1 MRPTNSIVIP
11 VYRNSGSIPELLEAL
26 AVLHQ
31 ALAGNLEVIFVVD
44 GSPDDSHQKLSI
56 LLPGSPFPSKLL
68 LLSRN
73 FGAFPAI
80 RRGLMEAGG
89 EYIGVMA
96 ADMQEP
102 PELMLEFFSAL
113 SSRPLDVTFG
123 QRVGRADP
131 IGGRIASNLFW
142 SAYRR
147 FVQPDVPPGGVD
159 VFALT
164 SDFRDRL
171 VAMEEANSSLLGLL
185 FWLGGRREFIPYT
198 RLERSHGKSAW
209 TLRKKITYLM
219 DSVFA
224 FSDLPVRILIALGL
238 VGMVTAATLGTVVAA
253 AKILGLFDSPGYAG
267 SMLAILFFGALN
279 MFGLGIIGNYAWR
292 AYENTKQRPLSIVS
306 TRTLFSGTPK

>member
-1 MRPTNSIVIP
+1 MKHTNSIVIP
-11 VYRNSGSIPELLEAL
+11 VYRNSGSIPELL
-26 AVLHQ
+26 Q
-31 ALAGNLEVIFVVD
+31 ALAGLHLALAGDLEVVFVVD
-44 GSPDDSHQKLSI
+44 GSPDDSYQKLAG
-56 LLPGSPFPSKLL
+56 LLPDAPFSSKLL

-80 RRGLMEAGG
+80 RRGLIEASGS
-89 EYIGVMA
+89 YIGVMA

-102 PELMLEFFSAL
+102 PELMLEFFSEL
-113 SSRPLDVTFG
+113 SSRPLDVAFG

-131 IGGRIASNLFW
+131 IGGRIASGVFW

-147 FVQPDVPPGGVD
+147 FVQPDVPAGGVD

-164 SDFRDRL
+164 ADFRDRL
-171 VAMEEANSSLLGLL
+171 VSMEEANSSLLGLL
-185 FWLGGRREFIPYT
+185 FWLGGRRAFIPYR

-209 TLRKKITYLM
+209 TFRKKLTYLM

-224 FSDLPVRILIALGL
+224 FSDLPVRILIAMGL
-238 VGMVTAATLGTVVAA
+238 IGMVTSAALGTVVVV
-253 AKILGLFDSPGYAG
+253 AKLAGLFDTPGYAG

-306 TRTLFSGTPK
+306 TSTAYPGKSA